1 MRLTRTRAP
10 GGAQTN
16 RRADKRR
23 LKRGASALA
32 LTALVAGLGVPPVAQ
47 ASQQTAASADVTGCP
62 GKRAIFL
69 SGGRGSS
76 SRAADIAG
84 IHQLGNNLT
93 RDGVLPPD
101 GQRNMQYDDDVVGA
115 AREYK
120 DACPNG
126 NLILVGHSYGGDT
139 AIETAQTLGES
150 GIRVALLVQMESFGN
165 YDDVLPASVDRGVN
179 LYSTAYT
186 FPVDGETDV
195 AGSLN
200 IGIDGSDHENI
211 DDPVGE
217 SNQGGF
223 EHLNAHQITTNEVRA
238 IP

>member
-1 MRLTRTRAP
+1 MGL
-10 GGAQTN
+10 
-16 RRADKRR
+16 
-23 LKRGASALA
+23 LKRGASVLA
-32 LTALVAGLGVPPVAQ
+32 LTALVAGVPPVAQ
-47 ASQQTAASADVTGCP
+47 ASEQTAASADVMGCP

-69 SGGRGSS
+69 SCGRGSS
-76 SRAADIAG
+76 SRAADIAV

-101 GQRNMQYDDDVVGA
+101 GQRNMQYDDDVVAA

-120 DACPNG
+120 NACPNG

-165 YDDVLPASVDRGVN
+165 YDDVLPANVDPGRQPLLDG
-179 LYSTAYT
+179 LYLPGGRRDRRRR
-186 FPVDGETDV
+186 FPEHRDRRERPREHRRPCGQ
-195 AGSLN
+195 
-200 IGIDGSDHENI
+200 
-211 DDPVGE
+211 